1 MRKRS
6 QILIALLISTL
17 AASVS
22 FPFVSRGQSPAA
34 TSKNRDRYDV
44 AELQP
49 PASEMRAAIERYTT
63 DWASLTR
70 SYPVA
75 LSPARQARFR
85 QFYTE
90 WLASLQNLAF
100 DSLSQDDKVDYLL
113 FKNHLDHEMRQLD
126 IQAKQM
132 MEIEPLIPFAGSI
145 TDLEE
150 ARRRMEPIN
159 SPKVAALL
167 TDLKKQ
173 IDEKRK
179 AVEAGL
185 KRDNQTALATDAK
198 SDDKV
203 EAIKV
208 KKTAAK

>member
-1 MRKRS
+1 M
-6 QILIALLISTL
+6 
-17 AASVS
+17 
-22 FPFVSRGQSPAA
+22 
-34 TSKNRDRYDV
+34 
-44 AELQP
+44 
-49 PASEMRAAIERYTT
+49 
-63 DWASLTR
+63 
-70 SYPVA
+70 
-75 LSPARQARFR
+75 RQA
-85 QFYTE
+85 
-90 WLASLQNLAF
+90 
-100 DSLSQDDKVDYLL
+100 
-113 FKNHLDHEMRQLD
+113 D
-126 IQAKQM
+126 IEAKQTL
-132 MEIEPLIPFAGSI
+132 ETEPLIPFAGSI

-185 KRDNQTALATDAK
+185 KRDNQTVLATDAK

-208 KKTAAK
+208 KKTAANRAVAVITGLKAALRNWYTFYDGYDPVFTWWAGQASEGP